1 MKSSR
6 FAALAAAALV
16 CPGLVLVAS
25 PASANPAAGAPGAHN
40 AITDVPGIQ
49 VGQVQ
54 SDTAPYLTGTSV
66 VYMPQMSVASVDQ
79 RGGAPATKET
89 DLLSPLNS
97 NPGVNAIQL
106 GGSSMYGLSATNGII
121 GWLEDR
127 GEGVRVGAGGVAPI
141 VPAADIFDLGRGGD
155 PKARTS
161 AEWGYLAAQ
170 ATSDGPVRQGG
181 VGGGTG
187 ARGGGMRGGVGTASV
202 HLGDGIYVG
211 AMVIVNPAGSPVDP
225 ADCTLYGVKY
235 GIGNEFAGYKAPK
248 KKECNPSTPPAAAA
262 EQPANTTI
270 AVVATNAP
278 LEKAAAQ
285 RMSGNA
291 HDGMARAISPI
302 HTLGDGD
309 TVFAVSTGKGE
320 ALQINDPADSRQL
333 NAIFNAGAST
343 LARAIAKAVLS
354 SESIGN
360 TTSYCDRYPSACK
373 GMKQLKQWRTQG
385 NAPDVTPETFAQ
397 ATQALQQT
405 PVPAPAGADK
415 GKDKGKGK
423 PNAAPAGNTT
433 SDAGQESQNGMV
445 LASGNTGGPT
455 LSTGVTTGL
464 LAAAV
469 LGVGLL
475 GMHLR
480 GRRRAPSTRLS

>member
-16 CPGLVLVAS
+16 CPGLVLVSGS

-54 SDTAPYLTGTSV
+54 SDIAPYLTGTSV

-121 GWLEDR
+121 RWLEDR

-187 ARGGGMRGGVGTASV
+187 ARGGGLRGGVGTASV

-225 ADCTLYGVKY
+225 ADCTLYGVKF
-235 GIGNEFAGYKAPK
+235 GIGDEFAGYKAPK
-248 KKECNPSTPPAAAA
+248 KKECNPPSTAAQ
-262 EQPANTTI
+262 QPANTTI

-320 ALQINDPADSRQL
+320 ALQINDPADTRQL

-385 NAPDVTPETFAQ
+385 NAPTVTPETFAQ
-397 ATQALQQT
+397 ASQALAQT
-405 PVPAPAGADK
+405 PVPAPPAADN
-415 GKDKGKGK
+415 GK
-423 PNAAPAGNTT
+423 PKPKPKAAPAGNTT
-433 SDAGQESQNGMV
+433 QQDSQNGMV
-445 LASGNTGGPT
+445 LASGNAGGP
-455 LSTGVTTGL
+455 SVPTGVTTGL
-464 LAAAV
+464 LAAGI

-480 GRRRAPSTRLS
+480 GRRRGQASDQLA

>member
-16 CPGLVLVAS
+16 CPGLVLVSGS

-54 SDTAPYLTGTSV
+54 SDIAPYLTGTSV

-121 GWLEDR
+121 RWLEDR

-187 ARGGGMRGGVGTASV
+187 ARGGGLRGGVGTASV

-225 ADCTLYGVKY
+225 ADCTLYGVKF

-248 KKECNPSTPPAAAA
+248 KKECNPPSTAAQ
-262 EQPANTTI
+262 QPANTTI

-320 ALQINDPADSRQL
+320 ALQINDPADTRQL

-385 NAPDVTPETFAQ
+385 NAPDRDPGDLRPGLAG
-397 ATQALQQT
+397 
-405 PVPAPAGADK
+405 AGAD
-415 GKDKGKGK
+415 
-423 PNAAPAGNTT
+423 P
-433 SDAGQESQNGMV
+433 
-445 LASGNTGGPT
+445 GPR
-455 LSTGVTTGL
+455 
-464 LAAAV
+464 A
-469 LGVGLL
+469 
-475 GMHLR
+475 
-480 GRRRAPSTRLS
+480 GRRRQRQAQAQAEGCSGRQHHSAGLAERHGSRLR

>member
-16 CPGLVLVAS
+16 CPGLVLVSGS

-54 SDTAPYLTGTSV
+54 SDIAPYLTGTSV

-121 GWLEDR
+121 RWLEDR

-187 ARGGGMRGGVGTASV
+187 ARGGGLRGGVGTASV

-235 GIGNEFAGYKAPK
+235 GIGDEFAGYKAPK
-248 KKECNPSTPPAAAA
+248 KKECNPPSTAAQ
-262 EQPANTTI
+262 QPANTTI

-320 ALQINDPADSRQL
+320 ALQINDPADTRQL

-360 TTSYCDRYPSACK
+360 STSYCDRYPSACK

-385 NAPDVTPETFAQ
+385 NAPTVTPETFAQ
-397 ATQALQQT
+397 ASQALAQT
-405 PVPAPAGADK
+405 PVPAPAAADN
-415 GKDKGKGK
+415 GK
-423 PNAAPAGNTT
+423 PKPKPKAAPAGNTT
-433 SDAGQESQNGMV
+433 QQDSQNGMV
-445 LASGNTGGPT
+445 LASGNAGGP
-455 LSTGVTTGL
+455 SVPTGVTTGL
-464 LAAAV
+464 LAAGI

-480 GRRRAPSTRLS
+480 GRRRGQASDRLA